1 MEKHKLKSGLFV
13 FIVSLFSLVFVLR
26 LAYLQILKGSVYKI
40 KSETQAI
47 KAQIVYPFRGNIYD
61 RDDNLLVYN
70 VPSYSLQV
78 SFENFRMDRAWLLG
92 KILNTDSLGVYNL
105 ILQNILNYHYGE
117 VKILRDLD
125 IETVQKIYEHSHL
138 LPGVDVVVESKRMYN
153 LDSKMSHI
161 IGYIQEIS
169 PEEIKSESYYN
180 LGDYIGKSGVEKYYE
195 MELRGQKGKRFV
207 GIFGSGDK
215 TEKFNE
221 GRSDVPVK
229 NGDDLILSIDLKLQ
243 SKAEKLLEGKRG
255 AIVAIDPNNGEV
267 LALVSKPDYDISTL
281 SGKNFSKNYT
291 LLLMDKD
298 KPLLNRAIQS
308 RYPPGSTWKPLMAIA
323 GLEEGIINENTT
335 FFCGGQL
342 IFGDRPFGCHGA
354 HGNVNVTKAIQ
365 ASCNVFFYHL
375 ALKLN
380 LERLSKWGLD
390 FGFGQKTGIDL
401 PFENAGVFPT
411 LTYLKKKFGTLDKA
425 PKGLLLNYG
434 IGQGEIAVTPIQM
447 AVYVATIANGGTIYT
462 PHVVKAIKNSLLN
475 QTTLLKVEKRKLGL
489 NPKTIEILK
498 KSMFDVVNTPGGT
511 AYGIKIPNLDVCGKT
526 GTAQA
531 SQPGQRDH
539 SWFICFA
546 PKDNPKIAISVI
558 VENAGFGAAVAAPI
572 ARELLL
578 EFFNIKEQIT
588 RVDTLKV
595 LPD

>member
-13 FIVSLFSLVFVLR
+13 FIVSLFSLVFVVR